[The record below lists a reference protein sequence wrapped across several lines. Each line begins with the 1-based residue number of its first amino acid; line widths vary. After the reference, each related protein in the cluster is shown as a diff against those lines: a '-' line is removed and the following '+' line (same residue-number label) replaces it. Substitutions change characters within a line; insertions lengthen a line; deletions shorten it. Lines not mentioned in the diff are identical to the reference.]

1 LNGTCVFLK
10 RGKRNSSPKN
20 ENVVIYIHHHVPNLK
35 GVVDFKKKKTFTD
48 DNLLTPISSKMSRK
62 L

>member
-1 LNGTCVFLK
+1 MGHVFLK

-35 GVVDFKKKKTFTD
+35 GVVDFKKKK
-48 DNLLTPISSKMSRK
+48 LLLMIIYSPPSYPRCPGNYSF
-62 L
+62 